1 MVMDVMASPPSRK
14 VKWLGPLKPLPPTAA
29 RTVTAPSADVSADST
44 ASVTCLPMNSASLQE
59 RIAAGPVKVR
69 PQSST
74 LPVEPNSAEER
85 LDVAGVRGVDR
96 RLHRPRELLGHER
109 TIYSGRAAVVTG
121 PGWPQRA

>member
-1 MVMDVMASPPSRK
+1 MVMDVTASPSSRK
-14 VKWLGPLKPLPPTAA
+14 VKWLGPMKPLPPTAA

-74 LPVEPNSAEER
+74 LPVEPNSPR
-85 LDVAGVRGVDR
+85 NVSMRHGVRGVDS
-96 RLHRPRELLGHER
+96 RLHRRR
-109 TIYSGRAAVVTG
+109 
-121 PGWPQRA
+121 